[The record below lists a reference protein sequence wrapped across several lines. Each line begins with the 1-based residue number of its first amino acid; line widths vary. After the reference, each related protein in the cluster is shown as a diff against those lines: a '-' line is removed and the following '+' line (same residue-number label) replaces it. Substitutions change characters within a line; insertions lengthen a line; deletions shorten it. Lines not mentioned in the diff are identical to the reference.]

1 MTSSTRER
9 DLIVVGGGIIGRA
22 ITWTAAERGLDVE
35 VFDPDP
41 ARAATHVAAGMLAP
55 VSEATPMEAPLTELG
70 MASVERWPAFAAA
83 LERAADQPVNH
94 RTSGTLHVAVDRDG
108 IAELKELET
117 RLAGM
122 GLPVE
127 TMSAAECRLREPLLA
142 PTVRGGLVADH
153 DHVVEPRLV
162 MHALAKA
169 AERAG
174 ATHTPERVAE
184 LVDHGV
190 LLASG
195 ERRSARHVV
204 VAAGAWSGELAGLP
218 VRPVRGE
225 TLHLAPLGNDPPLTT
240 NVRGIVAGRSVY
252 VAPRGDGRVVVGS
265 TMEERGFDRRMRVG
279 PVRELLTDA
288 RTLVPA
294 IDEMELSEIAV
305 GLRPGSPDNGP
316 LIGRLAP
323 GLWAATGHFRG
334 GILLAPITAEAIVAM
349 VTGGAVHA
357 AVEPFAPARFE
368 VLR

>member
-1 MTSSTRER
+1 MTAAGHDR
-9 DLIVVGGGIIGRA
+9 DLIVVGGGIIGRSIA
-22 ITWTAAERGLDVE
+22 WTAAERGLNVE

-41 ARAATHVAAGMLAP
+41 SRAAAHVAAGMLAP
-55 VSEATPMEAPLTELG
+55 VSEATPMEAALTGLG
-70 MASVERWPAFAAA
+70 MASIGRWPAFAAA
-83 LERAADQPVNH
+83 LERASGQPINH
-94 RTSGTLHVAVDRDG
+94 RQSGTLHVAVDRDG
-108 IAELKELET
+108 VAELKELLA
-117 RLAGM
+117 RLTSM

-127 TMSAAECRLREPLLA
+127 EATAADCRLREPLLA
-142 PTVRGGLVADH
+142 PTIRGGLVTEH

-162 MHALAKA
+162 MNALATA

-184 LVDHGV
+184 LVDRGV
-190 LLASG
+190 LLPSG

-225 TLHLAPLGNDPPLTT
+225 TLHLAPLGEDPPLAT
-240 NVRGIVAGRSVY
+240 NIRGMVAGRSVY

-288 RTLVPA
+288 RTLVPSV
-294 IDEMELSEIAV
+294 DEMELSEIAV

-334 GILLAPITAEAIVAM
+334 GILLAPVTAAAIVAM
-349 VTGGAVHA
+349 VAGEAVDP

-368 VLR
+368 VVR